1 MQLVFSAKR
10 LDSTVKQFMNYCS
23 LLPTCNNFMTTD
35 VVTGIIELQRI
46 ALTVHSRKTIFYIKS
61 VNVLYLFYVKMH
73 RK

>member
-23 LLPTCNNFMTTD
+23 LLPTCNNFMITD

-46 ALTVHSRKTIFYIKS
+46 ALTVHSRKTIFK
-61 VNVLYLFYVKMH
+61 KTKH
-73 RK
+73 